1 MTKYGEMLIIDA
13 KLVETFLKGRESFL
27 IDLVERV
34 YRAHHAGNTVCPDSY
49 FLRFPDTP
57 RAVSYTHLTLPTK
70 RIV

>member
-34 YRAHHAGNTVCPDSY
+34 YRAHHAGNTVCPDRDRKS
-49 FLRFPDTP
+49 
-57 RAVSYTHLTLPTK
+57 V
-70 RIV
+70 V